1 MQHAAPTGEQSKA
14 KEKVSLQ
21 QLAELTG
28 FSPELIKQ
36 ELFPAKEGEDAVS
49 LEELRSLMMNFIDAT
64 MLTQEEQK

>member
-1 MQHAAPTGEQSKA
+1 MQHTTPTGEQTQA

-28 FSPELIKQ
+28 FSPEIIKQ
-36 ELFPAKEGEDAVS
+36 ELFPSKDGEDSVS

-64 MLTQEEQK
+64 MLTEDGQK

>member
-28 FSPELIKQ
+28 FSPEIIKQ
-36 ELFPAKEGEDAVS
+36 ELFPSNEGDDAVS
-49 LEELRSLMMNFIDAT
+49 LEELRSLMMNYIDAT
-64 MLTQEEQK
+64 MLTQEERK